1 MNRINTWLGIKNG
14 FTYVNL
20 IGVKEPIERTINWK
34 VQGSAL
40 YADLKGKLYPF
51 TVYALEQKGL
61 LKYLDKIVRV
71 EVNPVDSVSC
81 KLNLYL
87 TIPKQKEETEA
98 PKAKEKPQKSNK
110 PNNKPK
116 GNKNEEKIKA
126 IFGMLEIPNPPQS
139 GNTNDSSNDAQKQMI
154 KSKPS
159 FEDKVERK
167 YVVQKPF
174 GDFMVFGGVGST
186 AVEVT
191 DSLIAEI
198 TPNDM
203 VRLPDKEV
211 SIDKYNW
218 VISAKLYEK

>member
-1 MNRINTWLGIKNG
+1 MKVNTWLGVRNG
-14 FTYVNL
+14 STYVNL
-20 IGVKEPIERTINWK
+20 IGIKEPIERTVDWK

-51 TVYALEQKGL
+51 TVYSLEQKGL

-71 EVNPVDSVSC
+71 EVSPLDSFSC

-87 TIPKQKEETEA
+87 TIPEQKPETEA

-110 PNNKPK
+110 SK
-116 GNKNEEKIKA
+116 GNKNEEKIKQ
-126 IFGMLEIPNPPQS
+126 IFGMLESLNPPQL
-139 GNTNDSSNDAQKQMI
+139 GNNTNNSNSDTQKQTVKP
-154 KSKPS
+154 KSS
-159 FEDKVERK
+159 FDGKVERK
-167 YVVQKPF
+167 YIAQRAF
-174 GDFMVFGGVGST
+174 GDFMVFGGVGSIS
-186 AVEVT
+186 VEVM

>member
-1 MNRINTWLGIKNG
+1 MKVNTWLGVKNG
-14 FTYVNL
+14 STYVNL
-20 IGVKEPIERTINWK
+20 IGIKEPIERTVDWK

-51 TVYALEQKGL
+51 TVYSLEQKGL
-61 LKYLDKIVRV
+61 LEYLDKIVRV
-71 EVNPVDSVSC
+71 EVSPLDSFSC
-81 KLNLYL
+81 KLNLYV
-87 TIPKQKEETEA
+87 TIPKQKQETEA
-98 PKAKEKPQKSNK
+98 PKAKEKPKQSNK
-110 PNNKPK
+110 SK
-116 GNKNEEKIKA
+116 GNKNEEKIKQ
-126 IFGMLEIPNPPQS
+126 IFGMLESLNPPQL
-139 GNTNDSSNDAQKQMI
+139 GNSTNNSNSDTQKQTVKP
-154 KSKPS
+154 KSS
-159 FEDKVERK
+159 FDDKVERK

-203 VRLPDKEV
+203 VKLPDKEV

>member
-1 MNRINTWLGIKNG
+1 MKVNTWLGVRNG
-14 FTYVNL
+14 STYVNL
-20 IGVKEPIERTINWK
+20 IGIKEPIERTIDWK

-51 TVYALEQKGL
+51 TVYSLEQKGL
-61 LKYLDKIVRV
+61 LKYLDRIVRV
-71 EVNPVDSVSC
+71 EVSPLDSFSC

-87 TIPKQKEETEA
+87 TIPEQKSKIEA
-98 PKAKEKPQKSNK
+98 PKAKEKPKQSNK
-110 PNNKPK
+110 SK
-116 GNKNEEKIKA
+116 GNKNEEKIKQ
-126 IFGMLEIPNPPQS
+126 IFGMLESLNPPQL
-139 GNTNDSSNDAQKQMI
+139 GNSTNNSNSDTQKQTVKP
-154 KSKPS
+154 KSS
-159 FEDKVERK
+159 FDDKVERK

-203 VRLPDKEV
+203 VKLPDKEV

-218 VISAKLYEK
+218 VISEKLYEK